1 MKIFFQ
7 IEREVLVVN
16 RMFVMET
23 EQLNHPNHL
32 TLACSVESTETKLN
46 YFLSGNISV

>member
-16 RMFVMET
+16 GLFVMET
-23 EQLNHPNHL
+23 EQLNHL